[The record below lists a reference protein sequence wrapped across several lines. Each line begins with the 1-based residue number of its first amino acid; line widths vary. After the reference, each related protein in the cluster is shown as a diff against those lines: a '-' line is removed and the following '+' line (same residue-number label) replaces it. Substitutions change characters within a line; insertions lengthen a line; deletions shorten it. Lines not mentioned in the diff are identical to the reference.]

1 MLGWLAFD
9 PPLTESEHIVDKEGI
24 GKVIQ
29 TNENLL
35 IGKMSFQMKVDEF
48 DINWFELVKSTDN
61 MPLTGTKISLDGIK
75 NYQKQ
80 STFRFTAQLA
90 SKNADL
96 ANIVLSRGEVNE
108 LEPEESTYK
117 EYELTPEFEKDTL
130 KYEVTLMEYIDT
142 MDIKALLADEK
153 STMKIKVPKRD
164 EDGNL
169 MYESDGGAVVTDEK
183 ELLNNNP
190 LEFVLNK
197 LGEPD
202 TILIITVTAEDGKT
216 TKQYELVIKRPYGVI
231 KGQIHTVNTNDV
243 HIADLKIYDN
253 SEAIDWEGL
262 VGHDDLDL
270 IETKVTGKSNEDG
283 TYEIKVIPGIYD
295 FLIDKPAYLDYTVT
309 NIVIDENEEIDLG
322 YEDLVPGDV
331 NKDGIIEGE
340 DLTFI
345 NIYYDVMEGEPD
357 YSLNYD
363 INEDEIIEG
372 EDLTYI
378 NIYYD
383 TMKKIIEYIK

>member
-96 ANIVLSRGEVNE
+96 ADIVLSRGEVNE

-153 STMKIKVPKRD
+153 STMKIKVPKRN

-169 MYESDGGAVVTDEK
+169 MYESGGGAVVTEEK
-183 ELLNNNP
+183 ELLNNNT

-231 KGQIHTVNTNDV
+231 KGQIHTVNTNDE

-253 SEAIDWEGL
+253 SEAIDWEGI

-270 IETKVTGKSNEDG
+270 IETKVTEKSNEDG
-283 TYEIKVIPGIYD
+283 TYEIKIIPGIYD
-295 FLIDKPAYLDYTVT
+295 FLIDKPAYLDHVVT

-331 NKDGIIEGE
+331 NKDGIVEGE
-340 DLTFI
+340 DLTVI